1 LASLPT
7 MKRLIVLI
15 ALIGLLAAAAKK
27 LQS

>member
-1 LASLPT
+1 LASLPR